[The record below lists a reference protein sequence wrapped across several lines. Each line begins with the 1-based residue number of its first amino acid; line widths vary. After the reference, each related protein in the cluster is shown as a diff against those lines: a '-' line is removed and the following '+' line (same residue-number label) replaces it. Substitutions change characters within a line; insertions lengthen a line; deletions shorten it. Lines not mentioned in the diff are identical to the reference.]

1 MTTWHEECEWT
12 YFASGTDEFV
22 PFIEND
28 RLKYYFT
35 NNVTQIT
42 NWLDINTTN
51 LRPGYLSANFRRANP
66 NPHSIAKNFIGPLLP
81 PPSPVILKIRQME
94 KHFNERKNKPIIDNS
109 W

>member
-1 MTTWHEECEWT
+1 MLTWQEVVEWT
-12 YFASGTDEFV
+12 YTSNGEEFIPYLDGT
-22 PFIEND
+22 
-28 RLKYYFT
+28 RLKYYF
-35 NNVTQIT
+35 VDSPHDVVD
-42 NWLDINTTN
+42 WFDINDSRRDTSILTQ
-51 LRPGYLSANFRRANP
+51 YKRANP